1 MPLIIDTYNVLHVTG
16 VLPGELA
23 VGSPEELARLIE
35 RSRFEREAVWLMCD
49 GVPRGAA
56 RVGRIVIEGS
66 GPGRTADEHIAD
78 FLARSTAPRRITVV
92 TSDRAI
98 VRSARARGAEVIA
111 SDAFLAM
118 LADDARRKSSS
129 RTKTTAA
136 ADPRR
141 SVPLGER
148 EITGW
153 MRLFEITA
161 EQAAIES
168 SAPLGTPRK
177 EASPRVHSASSDAA
191 LEQYL
196 EATKG
201 LADPLSILDGRSGA
215 DLLSSLGAID
225 DAALEAMMK
234 AHEPPVLKDGARI
247 GGRKRVRDTRNKR
260 RSSDS

>member
-1 MPLIIDTYNVLHVTG
+1 MRRR
-16 VLPGELA
+16 
-23 VGSPEELARLIE
+23 SAR
-35 RSRFEREAVWLMCD
+35 RCAD
-49 GVPRGAA
+49 GQDRDRG
-56 RVGRIVIEGS
+56 IWS
-66 GPGRTADEHIAD
+66 GRTADEHIAD

-118 LADDARRKSSS
+118 LADDARRRGS
-129 RTKTTAA
+129 RSKNTTAA

-141 SVPLGER
+141 SVPLGEC
-148 EITGW
+148 EIAGW
-153 MRLFEITA
+153 MRLFEISA

-168 SAPLGTPRK
+168 SPPIGMPPQ
-177 EASPRVHSASSDAA
+177 EASQRVHSASSDAA

-196 EATKG
+196 EATRG
-201 LADPLSILDGRSGA
+201 LEDPLSILDGRSGA

-225 DAALEAMMK
+225 NAALDAMMK

-247 GGRKRVRDTRNKR
+247 GGRKRVRDARNRR